1 MIDCGGDMYC
11 GCVGVCVCHRPT
23 WWGVYSSKT
32 SAHVGHGALYAVGM
46 PAIAPSDMGPR
57 FLSSLHSFLCAAFQ
71 CAFWQACPQYAV
83 DRQPTHSFKSSATLQ
98 PGPLHTACTRVLA
111 ASPSRT
117 RTKPLS
123 GSGSASWPR
132 AGMIHALRRVKSV
145 LGWDRCKRQTQYMQ
159 QGSTR
164 APRAR
169 YRIDG
174 CQQHELAVRLVLAQ
188 GRRQACVALCTDI
201 AGHVGHKQE
210 LLGCRTAGE
219 CFVHTVVRQLEVAL
233 RARAS
238 TCEGSNTPRQGHRPR
253 QATQR
258 TLPGMGRQALAESE
272 GAMARRCCSKN

>member
-1 MIDCGGDMYC
+1 MPRLGQGGSGDRLRGDMYC

-145 LGWDRCKRQTQYMQ
+145 LGWDRCKRQTKCMQ
-159 QGSTR
+159 QGSTHD
-164 APRAR
+164 P
-169 YRIDG
+169 
-174 CQQHELAVRLVLAQ
+174 C
-188 GRRQACVALCTDI
+188 
-201 AGHVGHKQE
+201 
-210 LLGCRTAGE
+210 
-219 CFVHTVVRQLEVAL
+219 
-233 RARAS
+233 
-238 TCEGSNTPRQGHRPR
+238 
-253 QATQR
+253 
-258 TLPGMGRQALAESE
+258 TLP
-272 GAMARRCCSKN
+272 N

>member
-1 MIDCGGDMYC
+1 MIDCGAICIAGVWVC
-11 GCVGVCVCHRPT
+11 SCVTAQHGGAFIRAKQPHML
-23 WWGVYSSKT
+23 
-32 SAHVGHGALYAVGM
+32 AMGALYAVGM

-210 LLGCRTAGE
+210 LLGCGTAGE
-219 CFVHTVVRQLEVAL
+219 CFIHTVVRQLEVAL
-233 RARAS
+233 RTRAS
-238 TCEGSNTPRQGHRPR
+238 TCKGSNTPRQGHRPR